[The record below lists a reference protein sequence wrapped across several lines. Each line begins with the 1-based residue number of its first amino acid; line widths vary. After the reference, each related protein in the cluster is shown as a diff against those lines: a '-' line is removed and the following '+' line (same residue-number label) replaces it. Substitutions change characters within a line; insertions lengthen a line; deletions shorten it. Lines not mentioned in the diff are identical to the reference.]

1 MPGPAGELR
10 FDPLTRE
17 WVNIAGARQG
27 RPNLPSAECP
37 FCVGGLEAPDPYEL
51 RWFTNRW
58 PALAPGDPVDLVAA
72 EAAGTTT
79 VPATGGSEVVLFSP
93 DHRQSLATLPRPHV
107 RKIVDLWAERTTAL
121 SARPE
126 IEYVLVFENRGREV
140 GATIDHPHGQIYA
153 YPFVPPAP
161 AREGA
166 VAREH
171 GCPVCAEL
179 AVELEV
185 RTRIVTSHGD
195 WFAWV
200 PYASGYSYGMR
211 IASRTHHASFAALDG
226 AARDDLAAV
235 LTDAL
240 SRYDRLWPNPAP
252 GHHMAP
258 SSSPGGLGSSARRFP
273 YLLWFHQ
280 APASGGDEWHLHAHL
295 APPLRA
301 PGVARFVASGEV
313 GSGLLSN
320 PVVPEAAA
328 QALRDV

>member
-17 WVNIAGARQG
+17 WVNIVGARQG
-27 RPNLPSAECP
+27 RPNLPATECP

-58 PALAPGDPVDLVAA
+58 PALAPGAPIDLAA
-72 EAAGTTT
+72 AAATGTTS
-79 VPATGGSEVVLFSP
+79 VPATGACEVVLFSP
-93 DHRQSLATLPRPHV
+93 DHDQSLATLPVAHV
-107 RKIVDLWAERTTAL
+107 RKIVDLWAERTAAL
-121 SARPE
+121 LARPE
-126 IEYVLVFENRGREV
+126 VEYVLVFENRGREV

-161 AREGA
+161 AREGE
-166 VAREH
+166 VGREH
-171 GCPVCAEL
+171 GCSVCAEL
-179 AVELEV
+179 ELELGAG
-185 RTRIVTSHGD
+185 TRLVTTHGD
-195 WFAWV
+195 WVAWV

-211 IASRTHHASFAALDG
+211 IASRTHQPSLEALDG
-226 AARDDLAAV
+226 AARDDLAAI
-235 LTDAL
+235 LTDTLA
-240 SRYDRLWPNPAP
+240 RYDRLWP
-252 GHHMAP
+252 AP
-258 SSSPGGLGSSARRFP
+258 SPGFRFP

-280 APASGGDEWHLHAHL
+280 APAPGGDEWHLHAHL

-313 GSGLLSN
+313 GSGTLSN

-328 QALRDV
+328 RELRDA